1 MKVIS
6 ITPKTVY
13 IIGLLFLTACGGI
26 PPTSAITATASTEP
40 SLTPFTPSITPSPIP
55 VTTPVPTNTFT
66 VTPEPDIAPNCRI
79 ANEEGQL
86 YLLSDQEFRDLRT
99 HEGILNQALAI
110 HYPEWAHYTQMVP
123 SSTQPVNLGEIMVSA
138 SLNIELN
145 LQINAAVTLVTLG
158 DSLDWQLPS
167 NTDLYLKSQEIST
180 ELNRLSLDWDN
191 PYNESLRSQYPEV
204 ANSGTYALY
213 AYFNYNLDR
222 LQTWQQTYRRL
233 FGEEAPQANSTD
245 TVILEATGFE
255 PFLALPFEHPET
267 KFWTVNSFFDH
278 QSPLYSQETSVDTLY
293 RFDGKLIQ
301 KNVDHGIYVSLAE
314 CDQTLTGA
322 TCYSGHDGIDYNL
335 SEGEPVLAA
344 AAGTVITADKINGT
358 VIIQHANGLLTIYL
372 HMSAVYVDPKDPTK
386 NTVNQGDV
394 IGKAGD
400 KGNSTGV
407 HLHFGVQQPD
417 NAWKDIDPFGWQ
429 RSLSFCPAFLHERQD
444 GQKDVQK

>member
-1 MKVIS
+1 
-6 ITPKTVY
+6 
-13 IIGLLFLTACGGI
+13 
-26 PPTSAITATASTEP
+26 
-40 SLTPFTPSITPSPIP
+40 
-55 VTTPVPTNTFT
+55 
-66 VTPEPDIAPNCRI
+66 
-79 ANEEGQL
+79 
-86 YLLSDQEFRDLRT
+86 
-99 HEGILNQALAI
+99 
-110 HYPEWAHYTQMVP
+110 
-123 SSTQPVNLGEIMVSA
+123 MVSA

-213 AYFNYNLDR
+213 AFFNYNLDR